1 MTGVEPLTPSPVEEG
16 RMRVY
21 DAMFDEAFADCSV
34 RNIAL
39 SGAYG
44 SGKSSIMQ
52 TRMERDEAAGR
63 RYIVVSLAHFQATGR
78 RGAGD
83 SRDYEN
89 LVASGPNSPEAAE
102 DSAETDHGL
111 EDAVERGI
119 FNQLAYKVPP
129 CRVPRLRTARKI
141 NRPWWSDILI
151 AAILVAWA
159 CGLWLFV
166 RDSPGPVG
174 EWSWATRVQA
184 VALFV
189 FAVSGVALLIR
200 YRPLSGLAVSL
211 DIGGGK
217 IDLTG
222 TEDLTFFDRHLGDIV
237 YLINGSG
244 CDVVIFEDI
253 DRFSSPR
260 IFEKLREINA
270 LANEAREGADCR
282 RRTARP
288 KPGDEC
294 GGCRGPLRFVY
305 LVRDDLFSPKERTKF
320 FDFIIPVIPYVDSM
334 NAPNGLSDSLKNAGF
349 DVEAK
354 LRHGIGLYVDEARTL
369 TEAVNEAVQYRAALR
384 GSFGDG
390 WGQGDDTRIFALA
403 AYKVLFPADFARL
416 QEGKGAVAW
425 LLGRREEALGA
436 ALAKIDGEIRGER
449 ERIERMRREPLRDE
463 TELVLLY
470 AGMDGRWITEP
481 DAYYY
486 SFSPSLPGGLPDLEG
501 QIERIQSGGPDVAG
515 RCQAMQEVFA
525 KDNGYA
531 QRLSDIRER
540 NNGGIGRAEA
550 KIARL
555 ERERR
560 RLEQESLAGLLQS
573 GAIGEEFF
581 RFDEAEFDVGSAACA
596 FLEYKALLDS
606 PNFPLVKFLIAN
618 GYIDRT
624 YERYIS
630 EYRKGAISLSDRAF
644 LKAVVS
650 FGGTDPAYEFDKPD
664 DALCWLTPGEW
675 RRGNA
680 RNYSLVQA
688 LVDAGDARCM
698 DALFEGIGADGDVRF
713 LVGHAASGRADDK
726 FFREMEARWPG
737 AMETVLESDLSDG
750 DKRVFAQT
758 YLAKRGTE
766 GVPRE
771 LLFPIG
777 QFASCDPEFISKN
790 GVPVTKKNLED
801 IGYIAED
808 VDAEYARQDLL
819 EWVFGSGAYAP
830 SVRMLS
836 LALQRFGGYE
846 KEEIEEKGLL
856 TSAFSCER
864 VEVQWY
870 ANQHLAELIGSQVLH
885 SSNCGGSIRENPET
899 LVRVLN
905 SGVLTTSSRSAY
917 LKMYDGDG
925 IEQIET
931 VEDTALWSELFS
943 TDCVACTSGNVLAV
957 AERFMD
963 KEKRTLPAWLTG
975 FIGRSG
981 VPDNLARK
989 STEEGIAED
998 LLVAL
1003 CSAGLPAG
1011 HLDAFASQHE
1021 ALGTKMEARLV
1032 AEISDD
1038 ECGALIR
1045 HHLLAVDA
1053 EGLESMRA
1061 HHASLC
1067 PAYVAQDVATYAG
1080 LVLAGDGGGAP
1091 RCSFNQD
1098 EALEIFRDPG
1108 VPLSAKIQLLSGC
1121 SEPIALPNADYPDVL
1136 VAQIIAQDKFGDAF
1150 GELAAMYEAVPKR
1163 VLREIE
1169 GAFARPLSSDAD
1181 GVLASRAA
1189 YSARADEAK
1198 RISGILKILSD
1209 PATPFGLVVHV
1220 FGDAEVADE
1229 NKRRLILE
1237 CAPVLARDRLVEC
1250 FSQMGLENYARLLSQ
1265 GRPQRVSGAKF
1276 DLDLIEILQ
1285 KRDFCG
1291 ERKILNSSDELLVF
1305 SKGTK
1310 RGRGTASDCAGVRAD
1325 K

>member
-1 MTGVEPLTPSPVEEG
+1 
-16 RMRVY
+16 MRVY

-369 TEAVNEAVQYRAALR
+369 TEAVNEAIQYRAALR
-384 GSFGDG
+384 DSFGDG

-403 AYKVLFPADFARL
+403 AYKVLLPADFARL

-436 ALAKIDGEIRGER
+436 ALAKIDDEIREER
-449 ERIERMRREPLRDE
+449 ERIERMRHEPLRDE

-470 AGMDGRWITEP
+470 AGKDGRWITEP
-481 DAYYY
+481 DTYYY

-501 QIERIQSGGPDVAG
+501 QIEKIQSGDPDVAE
-515 RCQAMQEVFA
+515 RYQAMQEVFA

-531 QRLSDIRER
+531 KRLSDIRER

-573 GAIGEEFF
+573 GTIGEEFF
-581 RFDEAEFDVGSAACA
+581 RVGEAEFGVEGAACA
-596 FLEYKALLDS
+596 FPEYKALLDS

-664 DALCWLTPGEW
+664 DALCWLTPEEW

-713 LVGHAASGRADDK
+713 LVGHAASGKADDK

-737 AMETVLESDLSDG
+737 AMETVLESDLPDG

-766 GVPRE
+766 GVPKE
-771 LLFPIG
+771 LLSPIG
-777 QFASCDPEFISKN
+777 QFASCDPEFIAKD
-790 GVPVTKKNLED
+790 GVTVSQKSLED

-808 VDAEYARQDLL
+808 VDVERSRPDLL
-819 EWVFGSGAYAP
+819 EWIFENGFYVP
-830 SVRMLS
+830 SVHMLS
-836 LALQRFGGYE
+836 LALRCIGDCGE
-846 KEEIEEKGLL
+846 EEIGKKGLL

-864 VEVQWY
+864 AAVQQY
-870 ANQHLAELIGSQVLH
+870 VKDHLADLVGSQVVQSE
-885 SSNCGGSIRENPET
+885 SSGDPIRESPET
-899 LVRVLN
+899 LARVLN
-905 SGVLTTSSRSAY
+905 SGVLTTSFRPVY
-917 LKMYDGDG
+917 LKLYDGDG
-925 IEQIET
+925 IERIET
-931 VEDTALWSELFS
+931 VENTALWGELF
-943 TDCVACTSGNVLAV
+943 DADYVACTAGNVLAAV
-957 AERFMD
+957 GNFMD
-963 KEKRTLPAWLTG
+963 REGRTLPGWLTG
-975 FIGRSG
+975 FIERNGM
-981 VPDNLARK
+981 PDNLARV
-989 STEEGIAED
+989 SADEEIAED

-1003 CSAGLPAG
+1003 CSAGLPIG
-1011 HLDAFASQHE
+1011 HLDALASQHE

-1032 AEISDD
+1032 AGISDD
-1038 ECGALIR
+1038 ECGVLTR
-1045 HHLLAVDA
+1045 HRLLAVDA
-1053 EGLESMRA
+1053 EGLKSMRS
-1061 HHASLC
+1061 HHPDLC
-1067 PAYVAQDVATYAG
+1067 SAYAAQDVAAYAG
-1080 LVLAGDGGGAP
+1080 LVLAGDGGGTP
-1091 RCSFNQD
+1091 SCPFNQD
-1098 EALEIFRDPG
+1098 EALEIFRNPDVSPS
-1108 VPLSAKIQLLSGC
+1108 VKIRLLSGC
-1121 SEPIALPNADYPDVL
+1121 TEPIALPNADYPDGL
-1136 VAQIIAQDKFGDAF
+1136 VGEIISQDRFGDAF
-1150 GELAAMYEAVPKR
+1150 GELAAMYESTSER
-1163 VLREIE
+1163 VRCGIE
-1169 GAFARPLSSDAD
+1169 RAFARSLSSDVDDVPA
-1181 GVLASRAA
+1181 GRAA
-1189 YSARADEAK
+1189 YSARAAEAK
-1198 RISGILKILSD
+1198 RISGILEILAD
-1209 PATPFGLVVHV
+1209 PATPFGLVRHI
-1220 FGDAEVADE
+1220 FGDAGVVGG

-1237 CAPVLARDRLVEC
+1237 CASALSRDRLAEC

-1265 GRPQRVSGAKF
+1265 EGPQRVSRARF
-1276 DLDLIEILQ
+1276 DFDLIEILQ
-1285 KRDFCG
+1285 KRGFCG
-1291 ERKILNSSDELLVF
+1291 KQRPLNSSDELLVF

-1310 RGRGTASDCAGVRAD
+1310 RGRGTAPDRADVRAG